1 VDAVLTDFRTA
12 PISPKDKA
20 LFGFLERV
28 TLASKETTAADVQA
42 VVDAGWSER
51 AVYDAITVCALFQ
64 FYTTWVDATGVHD
77 MPAAAYAA
85 SGERLATAGY
95 VAGS

>member
-1 VDAVLTDFRTA
+1 MTDFRTA

-20 LFGFLERV
+20 LFGFLEKV
-28 TLASKETTAADVQA
+28 TLASNETTPGDVK
-42 VVDAGWSER
+42 VLVNAGWSQR
-51 AVYDAITVCALFQ
+51 AIYDAVTVCALFQ

-77 MPAAAYAA
+77 MPAAAYEA